1 MTKVSDIL
9 DGRDEVLKCE
19 IDGGLNYYE
28 KEDFIHKI
36 IKVETS

>member
-9 DGRDEVLKCE
+9 DGRDEVFKRE
-19 IDGGLNYYE
+19 IEGCLNYYII
-28 KEDFIHKI
+28 EDYMHKI